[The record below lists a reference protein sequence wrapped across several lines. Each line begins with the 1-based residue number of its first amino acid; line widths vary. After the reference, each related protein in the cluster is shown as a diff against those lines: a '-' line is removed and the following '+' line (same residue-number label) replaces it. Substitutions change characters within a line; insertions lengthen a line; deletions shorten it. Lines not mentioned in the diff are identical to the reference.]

1 MVVGYTKHATRALQR
16 RILQA
21 PRRFVQYFYAFSRGF
36 PQVLLRAADSDDART
51 QQNAYTYAS
60 ACELRSIF
68 ARLY

>member
-1 MVVGYTKHATRALQR
+1 M
-16 RILQA
+16 
-21 PRRFVQYFYAFSRGF
+21 QYFYAFSRGF

-60 ACELRSIF
+60 ARELRSIF